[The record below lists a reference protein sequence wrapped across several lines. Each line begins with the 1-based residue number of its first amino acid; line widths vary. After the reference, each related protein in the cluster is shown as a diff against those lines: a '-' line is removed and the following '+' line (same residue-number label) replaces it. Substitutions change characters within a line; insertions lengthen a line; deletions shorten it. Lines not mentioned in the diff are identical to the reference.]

1 MPLDEEIRR
10 MLEGVLR
17 SQGPLHLDAVE
28 WERDERRYEIVVR
41 ARFLADNGLEYFT
54 EARIN
59 EGELDYRDW
68 SLFRYGRSGGFS
80 LHHMWSR
87 MAEDFRMQEAAHA
100 RTEALRTLAQ
110 SAPNARAYGQLLH
123 EVSRLDEHVR
133 QHHSWNVWDAVEI
146 PRTTDFGTATE
157 ISMRQE
163 RLRRH
168 QEHAMEQMARRYDDI
183 ARSFLGR
190 VETTQTSSSEQPGT
204 LTAEDLRRAIEALAQ
219 NDTAPRRRPGM
230 QYHGMDVGVD
240 LALGPNEMAMMC
252 VSRPIGRVMEFVAL
266 GRLDWYGKVGTPQ
279 AQAKGK
285 ALLIEH
291 LTPEQK
297 QEYETTKAF
306 TVVGQSGKKYRIK
319 EGRQMNI
326 DVLDENGNRASGVC
340 FLPEGQLVDGD
351 CMLAQK
357 IALETCE
364 DQALAVAN
372 KFP

>member
-68 SLFRYGRSGGFS
+68 SLFRYGRSGDFS

-110 SAPNARAYGQLLH
+110 SAPNAGAYYQLLD
-123 EVSRLDEHVR
+123 EVTRLNDHVR
-133 QHHSWNVWDAVEI
+133 RNHDWVWFDEREPPSPAE
-146 PRTTDFGTATE
+146 TAT
-157 ISMRQE
+157 SMRQE

-285 ALLIEH
+285 ALLLEH

>member
-1 MPLDEEIRR
+1 MPLYEAIGR
-10 MLEGVLR
+10 MFSGVLR

-28 WERDERRYEIVVR
+28 WERDERRCEIVVR
-41 ARFLADNGLEYFT
+41 ARFLADNGLEYYS

-59 EGELDYRDW
+59 EGELDYRGR
-68 SLFRYGRSGGFS
+68 SPFRYGRSGGLS
-80 LHHMWSR
+80 LHHIWSR
-87 MAEDFRMQEAAHA
+87 MAEDFRMQEAAHV

-110 SAPNARAYGQLLH
+110 AAPNEGAYYQLLD
-123 EVSRLDEHVR
+123 EVTRLNDHVR
-133 QHHSWNVWDAVEI
+133 RNHNWVWFDE
-146 PRTTDFGTATE
+146 PSSPTETAT
-157 ISMRQE
+157 SMRQE

-168 QEHAMEQMARRYDDI
+168 QEHAMEQMARRYDDL
-183 ARSFLGR
+183 ARSVLGR
-190 VETTQTSSSEQPGT
+190 VEATQTSSSEPQPGT
-204 LTAEDLRRAIEALAQ
+204 LTAEDLLRAIEALAQ
-219 NDTAPRRRPGM
+219 NDAAPRRRPGM
-230 QYHGMDVGVD
+230 QYQGMDVVVD
-240 LALGPNEMAMMC
+240 PALGPDRTAMMY
-252 VSRPIGRVMEFVAL
+252 VSRPNVRVMEFAL
-266 GRLDWYGKVGTPQ
+266 AGLDWYDDVGTPQ

-285 ALLIEH
+285 ALLLEH

-326 DVLDENGNRASGVC
+326 DVLGDDGNRVSGIC
-340 FLPEGQLVDGD
+340 FLPSGQLVAGD

-364 DQALAVAN
+364 DQALSIAN